1 MGKIIR
7 DGNIITPTTY
17 IAPKAEPEYVS
28 FGNYSG
34 TTLDLSWLRTDKIT
48 NMNGMFAY
56 CSALTSVNLS
66 SFNTNNVTS
75 MSYMFSDCSKL
86 TGITFPQNFGLPTAE
101 DATNNMY
108 SMFYHCTSL
117 ISLDLSNFN
126 TSKVKNMVSMFEGC
140 SSLISL
146 DLSSFNTGKVTDMRA
161 MFYKCSS
168 LTSLN
173 LSSFDTSSCIYMGS
187 YSSYDNSSSGMF
199 SGCSSLTSL
208 DLSKFNTSKVTDMS
222 YMFAYCSILTS
233 LDLSSFDFTN
243 VTVYSNMFEGVPD
256 SCEILVKDETAKTWI
271 TSKFSNLT
279 NVKVK
284 GGN

>member
-1 MGKIIR
+1 
-7 DGNIITPTTY
+7 
-17 IAPKAEPEYVS
+17 
-28 FGNYSG
+28 
-34 TTLDLSWLRTDKIT
+34 
-48 NMNGMFAY
+48 MNW
-56 CSALTSVNLS
+56 
-66 SFNTNNVTS
+66 
-75 MSYMFSDCSKL
+75 MFSGCSKL

-199 SGCSSLTSL
+199 SGCSKLKTITFPHNSNLPTAESAT
-208 DLSKFNTSKVTDMS
+208 KDMS
-222 YMFAYCSILTS
+222 YMFYGCSSLTS
-233 LDLSSFDFTN
+233 LDLSSFNTSN
-243 VTVYSNMFEGVPD
+243 VTKMYRMFY
-256 SCEILVKDETAKTWI
+256 
-271 TSKFSNLT
+271 N
-279 NVKVK
+279 
-284 GGN
+284 